1 MLRGLGLECTSWHHL
16 PFTPA
21 TAGFLQWHLAPPGP
35 QGASENPAKVDNITC
50 EGLYMPHS
58 AEHGPLTEIQ
68 GPGVQ
73 TLDRPPHLAVSGQD
87 NYICSSKLP
96 CRKCRTE
103 IRSGPSPMLPGLQA
117 WELAKACSM
126 HSYPLS
132 VAPGR
137 TTQTPELRMPLNFK
151 WAGREQ
157 RKRRRGRQR
166 PASGCKDWSLDNL
179 MHPSICLGLWR
190 HLLTVPSGT
199 REVRKQ

>member
-1 MLRGLGLECTSWHHL
+1 MPPRTKQQKDNTRCMSRIDVVSPPPPITPKMPSVNHSGYQHQQQQVRL
-16 PFTPA
+16 P
-21 TAGFLQWHLAPPGP
+21 
-35 QGASENPAKVDNITC
+35 
-50 EGLYMPHS
+50 
-58 AEHGPLTEIQ
+58 Q

-73 TLDRPPHLAVSGQD
+73 TLDRPPRLAVSGQD

-96 CRKCRTE
+96 
-103 IRSGPSPMLPGLQA
+103 PGLQA
-117 WELAKACSM
+117 WKLAKACSM

-199 REVRKQ
+199 RELRKQ